1 MYGLVA
7 QLVRAPPCHGG
18 GRGFE
23 PHPGRLIEKCVERV
37 SHDFL
42 SEHCYGLSHSGVNR
56 SMPNQRFVIPRSQP
70 NHSSIDQS
78 FMNTSVQQL

>member
-1 MYGLVA
+1 MA

-56 SMPNQRFVIPRSQP
+56 SMLNQRFVIPRSQP
-70 NHSSIDQS
+70 NNLFIDQS
-78 FMNTSVQQL
+78 LMNTSVQQL